1 MANDVYLITNVVNG
15 KRYVG
20 VTSKGY
26 LFRFHQ
32 HIMESRDT
40 IRHNSL
46 LHQAMV
52 KYGESAFSVQLI
64 ETGISDEDIKDK
76 EKYYIRFYDT
86 FYVNHHGYNMT
97 EGGDGMSGYHHT
109 EASKAQISKT
119 LQGHKFPESRNHK
132 IRQAMLGREY
142 KPEWKAALSKT
153 RKGRF
158 AGANNSFYGKQHSA
172 STKQKISDA
181 NSKHQILQYDLET
194 SEVLREFKN
203 FCEAARWVI
212 DNNLSNA
219 LVSTCAARLRVVAT
233 STNTLCSAYGYRW
246 RIKEGQSTNSKVED
260 ELLSEVQP
268 SVDNTDK
275 I

>member
-32 HIMESRDT
+32 HIMESRDK

-46 LHQAMV
+46 LHKAMV

-76 EKYYIRFYDT
+76 EKYYIRLYDT

-97 EGGDGMSGYHHT
+97 EGGDGMSGYRHT
-109 EASKAQISKT
+109 EECKAKISKT

-142 KPEWKAALSKT
+142 KPEWRDALSKS

-172 STKQKISDA
+172 DTKQKISDA
-181 NSKHQILQYDLET
+181 NSKHQILQYDLDT

-203 FCEAARWVI
+203 FCVAARWVI
-212 DNNLSNA
+212 DNNLSTA
-219 LVSTCAARLRVVAT
+219 LVSTIAARLRVVAT
-233 STNTLCSAYGYRW
+233 SENSQCSAYGYCW
-246 RIKEGQSTNSKVED
+246 KIKEGQSTTCRVDD